1 MIEVRAQ
8 LTIDRPVDQV
18 WSYAAEIARHPE
30 WMTVTSAECL
40 PGTGSQIGDRGRE
53 RIRFRSWASNAG
65 LTVVAPDPGRRIAW
79 RPGKGPPFTGDR
91 ASVLIGNH
99 KNMPLARHAT
109 QTKDRE
115 RA

>member
-18 WSYAAEIARHPE
+18 WSYAAEIARQ

-40 PGTGSQIGDRGRE
+40 QGTGSQIGGRE

-65 LTVVAPDPGRRIAW
+65 LTVVAPIPVGASRAVPGRA
-79 RPGKGPPFTGDR
+79 R
-91 ASVLIGNH
+91 ASQAIGSGY
-99 KNMPLARHAT
+99 
-109 QTKDRE
+109 
-115 RA
+115 